1 MKANDS
7 SIDIDINDI
16 DLQETTTDEGANF
29 DTEETSSVDNNYAD
43 EDIDEDDI
51 AIADKKAPII
61 MLFGPRSSG
70 KSMTLVRLSRYLR
83 DNQYTIVVDEAFKSD
98 AKYKEKCK
106 KFLNDLNTTKALSG
120 NAYTDFLLIK
130 VVQHGRT
137 ICQFLEA
144 PGEHYFDPENVD
156 AANFPPY
163 MTEII
168 RNLHNRKIW
177 AFITEA
183 KWNVNH
189 RTKVAYVDRIRNC
202 KNVLM
207 QPADR
212 SIVLYNKIDQK
223 TELFEDGK
231 IHLGP
236 AESAMREEYEGL
248 ANVFRNTNPI
258 TSLWRPYNYKFVPF
272 CTGYYFKDKGELKYK
287 KSEDL
292 YPKLL
297 WNALLKCIRG

>member
-1 MKANDS
+1 MKANES
-7 SIDIDINDI
+7 TIDIDINDI
-16 DLQETTTDEGANF
+16 DLQGNTTESSVTQ
-29 DTEETSSVDNNYAD
+29 DTEGTSSVDNNYAD
-43 EDIDEDDI
+43 EEIDEDDI

-106 KFLNDLNTTKALSG
+106 KFMNDLDTTNALSG

-144 PGEHYFDPENVD
+144 PGEHYFDPDDVD

-163 MTEII
+163 MTKII
-168 RNLHNRKIW
+168 RKLHNRKIW

-183 KWNVNH
+183 KWDVNH
-189 RTKVAYVDRIRNC
+189 RTKAAYVNRIRNC

-207 QPADR
+207 KSTDR
-212 SIVLYNKIDQK
+212 SIVLYNKFDKK
-223 TELFEDGK
+223 TELFENGE
-231 IHLGP
+231 IHIGP
-236 AESAMREEYEGL
+236 AESAMREEYDGL
-248 ANVFRNTNPI
+248 AKIFRNTNPI

-272 CTGYYFKDKGELKYK
+272 CTGYYKKVKSELRYTE
-287 KSEDL
+287 SEDL

-297 WNALLKCIRG
+297 WSALLKCIRG